1 MHGRER
7 RDLQRPLKATNSTCS
22 AVYPSHL
29 LPLTVSERGLPLYL
43 RSFNSCLIEKTFILP
58 LLGSHPTPVSGG
70 GEEGEK
76 NQNSLLT
83 ESLT

>member
-1 MHGRER
+1 M
-7 RDLQRPLKATNSTCS
+7 KSSTCP

-29 LPLTVSERGLPLYL
+29 LPLTAPERCLPLYS
-43 RSFNSCLIEKTFILP
+43 RSFNSCLIEKTFIFP
-58 LLGSHPTPVSGG
+58 RPGSRPTPVSGG